1 MMNPPRTFSAVSAD
15 RMMALDRDLY
25 FGSKTFLNEMVFE
38 HRLDHDR
45 LYRAL
50 ELLFKAL
57 PILGCSFVDAAWR
70 PYWEEATW
78 SREEIFYVT
87 ESRDRLEQFKL
98 TNLPAGTGPQVR
110 LCLFTGSSEDR
121 LLAKCNHLVCDGR
134 RFDYVLR
141 VLSSIYTRLAVEPG
155 FLPEENMAYR
165 GSRALFARIPLA
177 AWPRIIGNTAR
188 TMLQEQKPCLAL
200 RPPYGPKDPAA
211 HAVRHLPCER
221 VLQLRAYARSRN
233 ATMSD
238 MLLAAYF
245 RSQVALT
252 EWNGQCSLRLT
263 YLVDLKSSYLPED
276 TGTAVT
282 NLIGLDSACLAT
294 TLGAAFDDT
303 LERVHAAT
311 SRRKRDWHGFN
322 QLCFIPLWKYAPF
335 NLQTRVLFSLMR
347 KKIDSGKYPNIFSNR
362 GVFPDGALTF
372 DRPPVRAWGLSAVQY
387 PPLMMVLCTSYRNEL
402 TLSTGTTASALPFV
416 QHFYDQLL
424 QELPA

>member
-1 MMNPPRTFSAVSAD
+1 
-15 RMMALDRDLY
+15 
-25 FGSKTFLNEMVFE
+25 
-38 HRLDHDR
+38 
-45 LYRAL
+45 
-50 ELLFKAL
+50 
-57 PILGCSFVDAAWR
+57 
-70 PYWEEATW
+70 
-78 SREEIFYVT
+78 
-87 ESRDRLEQFKL
+87 
-98 TNLPAGTGPQVR
+98 
-110 LCLFTGSSEDR
+110 
-121 LLAKCNHLVCDGR
+121 
-134 RFDYVLR
+134 
-141 VLSSIYTRLAVEPG
+141 
-155 FLPEENMAYR
+155 
-165 GSRALFARIPLA
+165 
-177 AWPRIIGNTAR
+177 
-188 TMLQEQKPCLAL
+188 
-200 RPPYGPKDPAA
+200 
-211 HAVRHLPCER
+211 
-221 VLQLRAYARSRN
+221 
-233 ATMSD
+233 MSD

-252 EWNGQCSLRLT
+252 GWNGQCSLRLT

-335 NLQTRVLFSLMR
+335 TLQDKVLFSLMS
-347 KKIDSGKYPNIFSNR
+347 KQIDSGKFPNTFSNR
-362 GVFPDGALTF
+362 GVLPDGALTF
-372 DRPPVRAWGLSAVQY
+372 DRPPVRAWGLPAVQY